1 MEGAGPQVEIGENGL
16 EGFPAESRCVPLASR
31 EFSTLR
37 SAFNLLSLSFSFFGL
52 SPSNLTNTNKFIYL
66 GFFSELTNV

>member
-1 MEGAGPQVEIGENGL
+1 MEGAGPQVETGENGL
-16 EGFPAESRCVPLASR
+16 EGIPAESRCVPLASR

-52 SPSNLTNTNKFIYL
+52 PLSNLTNMNKFMYL
-66 GFFSELTNV
+66 GYFCELTNI